1 MPDVREMILSQANL
15 STTCPET
22 IPSLRGKVACMDV
35 IAKTQS
41 GDAKLKGKRAIGRIT
56 RFPAGVV
63 DDRLTLFHLSKD
75 FA

>member
-1 MPDVREMILSQANL
+1 
-15 STTCPET
+15 
-22 IPSLRGKVACMDV
+22 MDV